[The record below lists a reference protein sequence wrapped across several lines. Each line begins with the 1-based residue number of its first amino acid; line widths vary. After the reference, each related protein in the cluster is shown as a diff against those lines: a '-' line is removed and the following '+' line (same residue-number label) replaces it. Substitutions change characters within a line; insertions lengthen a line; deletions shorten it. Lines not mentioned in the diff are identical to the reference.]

1 MKPRVLIV
9 AAPFG
14 FGPAAKA
21 LILVRG
27 LQDRADLALCADREA
42 WDFIDRHKPA
52 AVACHRGIFAHCF
65 ADRASLLPFDHVIS
79 VNHAPALV
87 HMQALGLAGRTVFVD
102 SLLAWRE
109 ASASAA
115 VPPGLQAYLVQDYP
129 GAAGLLGRA
138 LAAQV
143 ALTAPLLW
151 PLPPSDPSADRRG
164 VVLHLGGMTS
174 PLASWAEISGSV
186 AALVQ
191 SVVAAVAAQGQPLT
205 VMGSP
210 HLAGL
215 GLDGGP
221 VTVLGDISPERAA
234 QLIAGAAVL
243 ITTPGIGAIFEAL
256 SQDTPVILL
265 PPMNSTQLL
274 HHQVL
279 TGAGLHGLLS
289 AAHQARLTA
298 LAGTLDWKQQTLA
311 CLALLRRVGPQLAPP
326 LAQRLSHVAAG
337 QRDPAVREA
346 LMRGQRQVFAG
357 LSPVQPLEVIRGWLV
372 AAAPKRA
379 LAPPAPEPVPPSAPA
394 SVTRPAM
401 DPKALEALVKAMPK
415 VELHLHLEGSIP
427 PELMLSL
434 AQRNQLKLP
443 FEQPQQFRLRRPY
456 GNFREFSD
464 RLLLAVHCL
473 RQPQDFHDAVAV
485 LGVQLVRQ
493 NVVYAEVTWT
503 PQFYLRRGVSLD
515 TILAAMNRA
524 RARLKAQWGLE
535 LRWIPDLVRSYP
547 AASAQVAQWASQPG
561 TRAAGVVALG
571 LGGPEAGHP
580 AQTFEPVF
588 RAARALGLPANPHA
602 GEGAGPDSVWQ
613 TLEALGPTRI
623 GHGVRSI
630 EDPVLVEHL
639 ARHALPL
646 EVCLSS
652 NVQLGLY
659 PSFAEHPVRRLVDAG
674 CTVSLNTDDPV
685 LFDTTLGREYLH
697 AMRDCGLD
705 LAFVRRQVLDAL
717 QSSYLDDADK
727 QRLAAEC
734 RQRFQRLDDGER
746 GPSPAKVPGQW

>member
-265 PPMNSTQLL
+265 PPMNSTQLM
-274 HHQVL
+274 HHRVL
-279 TGAGLHGLLS
+279 TRAGLPDLLS
-289 AAHQARLTA
+289 PAHAARLLA
-298 LAGTLDWKQQTLA
+298 LSGTLDWTQQTQL
-311 CLALLRRVGPQLAPP
+311 CLALLRQVGPRLAAP
-326 LAQRLSHVAAG
+326 LAGRLSDLLSEP
-337 QRDPAVREA
+337 RDAVRRDRVLRA
-346 LMRGQRQVFAG
+346 QRQVFAG
-357 LSPVQPLEVIRGWLV
+357 LSPVQPLDVIRSWVLSEAPDKVPSPGATDV
-372 AAAPKRA
+372 APLPARSAASH
-379 LAPPAPEPVPPSAPA
+379 SAP
-394 SVTRPAM
+394 
-401 DPKALEALVKAMPK
+401 DPKALEATVRAMPK
-415 VELHLHLEGSIP
+415 VELHVHLEGSIP

-434 AQRNQLKLP
+434 ARRNGLKLP
-443 FEQPQQFRLRRPY
+443 FEQAGQFRQQRPF
-456 GNFREFSD
+456 GSFREFAD

-485 LGVQLVRQ
+485 MGAQLAQQ

-503 PQFYLRRGVSLD
+503 PQFYLRRETTLD
-515 TILAAMNRA
+515 AILSAMNLA
-524 RARLKAQWGLE
+524 RARLKTQWGLE

-547 AASAQVAQWASQPG
+547 GAAAQVAQWASQPG
-561 TRAAGVVALG
+561 TQAAGVVALG

-580 AQTFEPVF
+580 ATTFEAVF
-588 RAARALGLPANPHA
+588 RAARARGLPANPHA
-602 GEGAGPDSVWQ
+602 GEGAGPDSIWQ
-613 TLEALGPTRI
+613 TLQALDPRRI
-623 GHGVRSI
+623 GHGVSAI

-639 ARHALPL
+639 ARRAVPL
-646 EVCLSS
+646 EVCLTS
-652 NVQLGLY
+652 NVQLGV
-659 PSFAEHPVRRLVDAG
+659 FASYADHPVRRLVEAG

-685 LFDTTLGREYLH
+685 LFGTTLGREYLH

-705 LAFVRRQVLDAL
+705 LAFVRQQVLDAL

-727 QRLAAEC
+727 QRLTAAC
-734 RQRFQRLDDGER
+734 RQRFKQFDDGGGGESATVA
-746 GPSPAKVPGQW
+746 PIDA

>member
-1 MKPRVLIV
+1 
-9 AAPFG
+9 
-14 FGPAAKA
+14 
-21 LILVRG
+21 
-27 LQDRADLALCADREA
+27 
-42 WDFIDRHKPA
+42 
-52 AVACHRGIFAHCF
+52 
-65 ADRASLLPFDHVIS
+65 
-79 VNHAPALV
+79 
-87 HMQALGLAGRTVFVD
+87 
-102 SLLAWRE
+102 
-109 ASASAA
+109 
-115 VPPGLQAYLVQDYP
+115 
-129 GAAGLLGRA
+129 
-138 LAAQV
+138 
-143 ALTAPLLW
+143 
-151 PLPPSDPSADRRG
+151 
-164 VVLHLGGMTS
+164 
-174 PLASWAEISGSV
+174 
-186 AALVQ
+186 
-191 SVVAAVAAQGQPLT
+191 
-205 VMGSP
+205 
-210 HLAGL
+210 
-215 GLDGGP
+215 
-221 VTVLGDISPERAA
+221 
-234 QLIAGAAVL
+234 
-243 ITTPGIGAIFEAL
+243 
-256 SQDTPVILL
+256 
-265 PPMNSTQLL
+265 
-274 HHQVL
+274 
-279 TGAGLHGLLS
+279 
-289 AAHQARLTA
+289 
-298 LAGTLDWKQQTLA
+298 
-311 CLALLRRVGPQLAPP
+311 
-326 LAQRLSHVAAG
+326 
-337 QRDPAVREA
+337 
-346 LMRGQRQVFAG
+346 
-357 LSPVQPLEVIRGWLV
+357 
-372 AAAPKRA
+372 
-379 LAPPAPEPVPPSAPA
+379 
-394 SVTRPAM
+394 M
-401 DPKALEALVKAMPK
+401 DPKALQALVKAMPK
-415 VELHLHLEGSIP
+415 VELHVHLEGSIP

-443 FEQPQQFRLRRPY
+443 FEQPQQFRRADPY
-456 GNFREFSD
+456 GNFREFAD

-485 LGVQLVRQ
+485 LGVHWCSR
-493 NVVYAEVTWT
+493 TWSMPRSPGHRSSTCAAACRST
-503 PQFYLRRGVSLD
+503 P
-515 TILAAMNRA
+515 ILAAMNLA

-547 AASAQVAQWASQPG
+547 AAAAQVAQWASQPG

-588 RAARALGLPANPHA
+588 RAARARGLPANPHA

-685 LFDTTLGREYLH
+685 LFDTTLGLEYLH